1 MRLTFLESLSP
12 IQLTLYFKISKSVIL
27 TQFLIYCIGMY
38 KTTTSDKGILC
49 GKKCVYF
56 THFER
61 KRFKI
66 FFTNY
71 KKSPYKPFFWKII
84 YFLCNNI
91 EPKTKLKGNV

>member
-1 MRLTFLESLSP
+1 M
-12 IQLTLYFKISKSVIL
+12 VNN
-27 TQFLIYCIGMY
+27 
-38 KTTTSDKGILC
+38 
-49 GKKCVYF
+49 